1 MAHVDVIRGQH
12 DLLVL
17 LDRAVHVEDQRVRI
31 PRKKIVLGSAYQVR
45 RREPAERRVVKIEL
59 DGGITLAE
67 LLLHGFGPG
76 LRGDGLAVKKDPQFP
91 QGLRGGLAE
100 LAHAALDERGARV
113 FPGRCGQDRKQPQ
126 EEEGGGRGALGGD
139 WKTEIGQWETQIRAK
154 RVWRGCGSRLLKGV
168 DTLAPAAPYFNECNS
183 HPQEWRAL
191 VSGGAPCRGCSP
203 LPRPFAQHPATYGW

>member
-1 MAHVDVIRGQH
+1 VAHVDVIRGQH

-126 EEEGGGRGALGGD
+126 EEEGGTRGIGRRLEDGNRPMGNPNSGKTGLAWLWVPAFKRGGYAGPCGALF
-139 WKTEIGQWETQIRAK
+139 Q
-154 RVWRGCGSRLLKGV
+154 
-168 DTLAPAAPYFNECNS
+168 
-183 HPQEWRAL
+183 
-191 VSGGAPCRGCSP
+191 
-203 LPRPFAQHPATYGW
+203 